1 MPAYLSVIFNFS
13 RKNIYPD
20 FMKDFYLLLDKC
32 GVKYKRGFIGAESDT
47 LKDIININQKKIEE
61 NFELGYDENYLNDYH
76 QAYFEYGGF
85 EEVRGYWLNRYPE
98 EDEFVFSLI
107 IPEHYFWDSKE
118 RCYDDN
124 ECAKIKPIV
133 TAVWSQ
139 FSAVNNIQTCFELDD
154 ETSNEQLKNGEE
166 PCARPYAVIPVNFA
180 VYKSEKFETLPI
192 ERNGV
197 IIRNLKF

>member
-85 EEVRGYWLNRYPE
+85 E
-98 EDEFVFSLI
+98 
-107 IPEHYFWDSKE
+107 
-118 RCYDDN
+118 
-124 ECAKIKPIV
+124 
-133 TAVWSQ
+133 
-139 FSAVNNIQTCFELDD
+139 
-154 ETSNEQLKNGEE
+154 
-166 PCARPYAVIPVNFA
+166 
-180 VYKSEKFETLPI
+180 
-192 ERNGV
+192 
-197 IIRNLKF
+197 